1 VKQGD
6 NPLFFPNPI
15 PTFIKHVKPM
25 VTQSEATQ
33 ALSKVRSQIM
43 TAVKDYNNNPE
54 KAEPYILVRIDKLFE
69 FAVEYGRAN
78 ALDDIFNGDCFE

>member
-1 VKQGD
+1 
-6 NPLFFPNPI
+6 
-15 PTFIKHVKPM
+15 M
-25 VTQSEATQ
+25 VTQSQANE

-69 FAVEYGRAN
+69 FAVEYGRQSSMN
-78 ALDDIFNGDCFE
+78 ELFNGDGFE